1 MRFQIFTRS
10 TINTNERYIDIDR
23 KTLCCVSGDLL
34 PFIRLENSH
43 QVGKRL
49 IYIVMYYCSIIMV
62 VHFVG
67 IEKLKDSL
75 QTCKIISL
83 PKDMLWQT
91 FFVKVFH
98 GIIGISFSPWRPI
111 HRKEDL
117 PLFLWSLWRFRSL
130 LLQETHI
137 AIIEIR
143 LCAHLIP
150 LVAILEMHIELFVF
164 RAII

>member
-1 MRFQIFTRS
+1 MTVLVCFPLKTGETEMTVKKYLLALLATLGFILYNLRFQIFTRS
-10 TINTNERYIDIDR
+10 TTNTNERYIDIDP
-23 KTLCCVSGDLL
+23 KTLCRVSGDLL

-91 FFVKVFH
+91 FFMKVFP
-98 GIIGISFSPWRPI
+98 GIIGISLLSWIPM
-111 HRKEDL
+111 HRKTDL
-117 PLFLWSLWRFRSL
+117 PLSVWNSK
-130 LLQETHI
+130 
-137 AIIEIR
+137 
-143 LCAHLIP
+143 
-150 LVAILEMHIELFVF
+150 
-164 RAII
+164 

>member
-1 MRFQIFTRS
+1 MDRHFSFMCVNELQKLSSYALTFSVSEIKLYQIFCLHLITYKRFSKKRIVITLEYNLRFQIFTRS
-10 TINTNERYIDIDR
+10 TTNTNERYIDIDP

-83 PKDMLWQT
+83 PKDML
-91 FFVKVFH
+91 
-98 GIIGISFSPWRPI
+98 
-111 HRKEDL
+111 
-117 PLFLWSLWRFRSL
+117 
-130 LLQETHI
+130 
-137 AIIEIR
+137 
-143 LCAHLIP
+143 
-150 LVAILEMHIELFVF
+150 
-164 RAII
+164 

>member
-1 MRFQIFTRS
+1 MTVITLEYNLRFQIFTRS
-10 TINTNERYIDIDR
+10 TTNTNERYIDIDP

-83 PKDMLWQT
+83 PKDML
-91 FFVKVFH
+91 
-98 GIIGISFSPWRPI
+98 
-111 HRKEDL
+111 
-117 PLFLWSLWRFRSL
+117 
-130 LLQETHI
+130 
-137 AIIEIR
+137 
-143 LCAHLIP
+143 
-150 LVAILEMHIELFVF
+150 
-164 RAII
+164 

>member
-1 MRFQIFTRS
+1 MDRHFSFMCVNELQKLSSYALTFSVSEIKLYQIICLSFITYKHLGITHFSNQRTVIRLEYNLRFQIFTRS
-10 TINTNERYIDIDR
+10 TTNTNERYIDIDP

-83 PKDMLWQT
+83 PKDML
-91 FFVKVFH
+91 
-98 GIIGISFSPWRPI
+98 
-111 HRKEDL
+111 
-117 PLFLWSLWRFRSL
+117 
-130 LLQETHI
+130 
-137 AIIEIR
+137 
-143 LCAHLIP
+143 
-150 LVAILEMHIELFVF
+150 
-164 RAII
+164 

>member
-10 TINTNERYIDIDR
+10 TTNTNERYIDIDR

-98 GIIGISFSPWRPI
+98 GIIGISFSSWRPI
-111 HRKEDL
+111 HRKKNWFYLLKML
-117 PLFLWSLWRFRSL
+117 PKSRHFSFWCNLSG
-130 LLQETHI
+130 TPKKCYPDI
-137 AIIEIR
+137 YI
-143 LCAHLIP
+143 
-150 LVAILEMHIELFVF
+150 
-164 RAII
+164 

>member
-1 MRFQIFTRS
+1 MDRHFSFMCVNELQKLSSYALTFSVSEIKLYQIFCLRIITYKHLGITHLSISNQRTVITLEYNLRFQIFTRS
-10 TINTNERYIDIDR
+10 TTNTNVRYIDIDP
-23 KTLCCVSGDLL
+23 KTLCCISGDLL

-83 PKDMLWQT
+83 PKDML
-91 FFVKVFH
+91 
-98 GIIGISFSPWRPI
+98 
-111 HRKEDL
+111 
-117 PLFLWSLWRFRSL
+117 
-130 LLQETHI
+130 
-137 AIIEIR
+137 
-143 LCAHLIP
+143 
-150 LVAILEMHIELFVF
+150 
-164 RAII
+164 